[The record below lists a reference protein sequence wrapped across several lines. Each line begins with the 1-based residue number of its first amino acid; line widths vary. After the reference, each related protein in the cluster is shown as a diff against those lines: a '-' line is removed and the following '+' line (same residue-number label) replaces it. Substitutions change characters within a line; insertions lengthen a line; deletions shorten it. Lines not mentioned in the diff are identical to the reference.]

1 MKLRH
6 LATQQQVNALEA
18 DNHIISAASG
28 AKTNSPA
35 KRAEAIFVKS
45 IIIVLLQTKPAE
57 FSVTNILLTH
67 FGIALIAIS
76 LSGRVPLRFSC
87 FNYLRII
94 FTFGNLGDVRIT
106 IGRGLDRD
114 AHSFRRIPALS

>member
-45 IIIVLLQTKPAE
+45 IIIVLFQTKPAE

-87 FNYLRII
+87 FN
-94 FTFGNLGDVRIT
+94 FGNLGDVRIT